1 MPACHWDFQTPV
13 KRNAAPVGGFSAV
26 FLWGL
31 LQLLMCQ
38 PLLPYFHVGLPH
50 ICASVCKHMEIEY
63 YHDYYR
69 GNLSTCSNVIRQCR
83 NFINGIITSALRL
96 KAAQILG
103 GVVYKA
109 CFNMKAYNLK
119 SGHCVKLK
127 LKVNY
132 RFNLTWSNSV
142 HFQVLT

>member
-1 MPACHWDFQTPV
+1 MPACHRDFQTPV

-50 ICASVCKHMEIEY
+50 ICASVCKHMEVEY

-103 GVVYKA
+103 GVVYEA

-132 RFNLTWSNSV
+132 RFNLAWSNSV